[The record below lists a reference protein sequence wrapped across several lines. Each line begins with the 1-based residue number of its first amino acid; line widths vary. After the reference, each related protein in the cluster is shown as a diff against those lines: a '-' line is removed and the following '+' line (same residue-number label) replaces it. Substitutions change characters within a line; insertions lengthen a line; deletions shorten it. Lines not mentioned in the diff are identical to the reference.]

1 MSFDVRGRLAQSV
14 APNGDATTFDYDPVG
29 WLRSV
34 TDPSGNAIAQAK
46 TAIRMVLP
54 KPETIQPK
62 YGSFSRMGQFQL

>member
-1 MSFDVRGRLAQSV
+1 VPANRSARFSAVRAMPI
-14 APNGDATTFDYDPVG
+14 ADPN
-29 WLRSV
+29 
-34 TDPSGNAIAQAK
+34 GNAIAQAK